1 MCSWRENLVATI
13 RKCGV
18 CSIPGTPPNCPGSRK
33 VLVAVREWIGPY
45 SAHQFRQV
53 RHRADARHLRA
64 GFGKPASHVEL
75 SRPGA
80 GDKGLQCRDVPRP
93 QGHVALLFRAQT
105 FLVPIGSPPP
115 SPPRTPPAPPRAP
128 PRRGGAPGVLS
139 PPAP

>member
-1 MCSWRENLVATI
+1 MCSWRENLVATR

-18 CSIPGTPPNCPGSRK
+18 CSIPGTPPKCPGSRK

-75 SRPGA
+75 SRSGA
-80 GDKGLQCRDVPRP
+80 GDKGLQCRDVAAP
-93 QGHVALLFRAQT
+93 QGDVALLFRAQT
-105 FLVPIGSPPP
+105 FLVPGN
-115 SPPRTPPAPPRAP
+115 
-128 PRRGGAPGVLS
+128 PGVTLR
-139 PPAP
+139 PAGV